1 MNSLPKLKNF
11 LEKLKAAVYPA
22 SITCDLCG
30 KELFGK
36 ERGAFCAECRKA
48 LPIIKGSICAFCG
61 VPMGNDATYR
71 CL

>member
-36 ERGAFCAECRKA
+36 EKGEFCAE
-48 LPIIKGSICAFCG
+48 
-61 VPMGNDATYR
+61 
-71 CL
+71 